1 MDAINRAI
9 QGTND
14 LEQMMSDV
22 LDEVLSIFNCDR
34 AWLVYP
40 CDPEAPSWGVAMEHT
55 RPEFPGV
62 LALGRDVPM
71 DPDVS
76 ELFHAVRACSGPVRR
91 GPGSE
96 HPLPAKVARR
106 FRIRSQIAMA
116 VYPKGDR
123 PYMFGLH
130 QCAYPRVWTPQE
142 ERLFQEIGRRLSD
155 ALTSLL
161 MFRNLR
167 ASEARL
173 EEAQRIAHVG
183 HWERDLETNR
193 VTWSDETYRIFG
205 LPPQERTFDF
215 TKLQELIHPEDR
227 QFMVRASAAAEQGGP
242 RYDVEY
248 RVVRPSGEVRIVH
261 SQGDVRRDESG
272 RPQRIFG
279 ILQDIT
285 ERKRAEAEVRES
297 ERRYRNIFQSARVSI
312 WEQDF
317 SRVKAAIDDLKARGV
332 RDLREYC
339 AVHPEFVE
347 QAIGMVKIADVND
360 ATVELFA
367 AESRD
372 ELLISLHRIS
382 LPETAKVFVE
392 VLVAIAE
399 GRTSCEAE
407 VVLQTLKG
415 ERLTVLFTMTLPPPP
430 GRFDNVLVTL
440 MDITERKRAEYLTGQ
455 VFESSPDRVFIIGR
469 DYRFRRVNPVFERYW
484 NMPAETV
491 VGKHIADLL
500 GVEGFEQGKPHLDR
514 CFAGEEVSHAEWF
527 SRARGRQYLALSY
540 SPLRPDSDRVDAAL
554 VIVRDLTDQM
564 LASEALQQAHA
575 DLAHISRVT
584 TMGEL
589 TASLA
594 HEVNQPIAAAV
605 TNANACLRWL
615 AGDIP
620 NLEEARGAARRI
632 VRDGTRAAEIISRI
646 RLLFKKGA
654 PRREMVDVNEV
665 IREMIVLLGSEATRY
680 SISVQTDFA
689 ADLPQVMGDRVQL
702 QQVMMNLIMN
712 SIDAMKDVDGMR
724 ELAIESRRAENE
736 HLMVSVSDTGVGL
749 PPQHE
754 DQIFDAFFTTKPQGT
769 GMGLSISRSIVESH
783 GGRLWAADN
792 SSHGASFSFTLPAK
806 VDAHE

>member
-1 MDAINRAI
+1 
-9 QGTND
+9 
-14 LEQMMSDV
+14 
-22 LDEVLSIFNCDR
+22 
-34 AWLVYP
+34 
-40 CDPEAPSWGVAMEHT
+40 
-55 RPEFPGV
+55 
-62 LALGRDVPM
+62 
-71 DPDVS
+71 
-76 ELFHAVRACSGPVRR
+76 
-91 GPGSE
+91 
-96 HPLPAKVARR
+96 
-106 FRIRSQIAMA
+106 
-116 VYPKGDR
+116 
-123 PYMFGLH
+123 
-130 QCAYPRVWTPQE
+130 
-142 ERLFQEIGRRLSD
+142 
-155 ALTSLL
+155 
-161 MFRNLR
+161 
-167 ASEARL
+167 
-173 EEAQRIAHVG
+173 
-183 HWERDLETNR
+183 
-193 VTWSDETYRIFG
+193 
-205 LPPQERTFDF
+205 
-215 TKLQELIHPEDR
+215 LQELIHPEDR
-227 QFMVRASAAAEQGGP
+227 QSMVRATKAAEQGGP

-248 RVVRPSGEVRIVH
+248 RVARPDGEVRIVH

-272 RPQRIFG
+272 RPQRVFG

-297 ERRYRNIFQSARVSI
+297 ERRYRNIFQSTKVSI
-312 WEQDF
+312 WEEDY

-332 RDLREYC
+332 RDLRDYC

-347 QAIGMVKIADVND
+347 QAIGMVKITDVND

-367 AESRD
+367 AERKD
-372 ELLISLHRIS
+372 ELLISLHKIF
-382 LPETAKVFVE
+382 LPETTKVFVG

-407 VVLQTLKG
+407 IVLQTVKG

-430 GRFDNVLVTL
+430 APFDNVLVTL
-440 MDITERKRAEYLTGQ
+440 MDITERKRAEYLTEQ
-455 VFESSPDRVFIIGR
+455 VFESSPDRVAIVGR
-469 DYRFRRVNPVFERYW
+469 DYRYRQVNPVFERNW
-484 NMPAETV
+484 SMPAETI
-491 VGKHIADLL
+491 VGMHVAELHGMEIFKQA
-500 GVEGFEQGKPHLDR
+500 KPDLDR
-514 CFAGEEVSHAEWF
+514 CFRGEDVSGAGWF
-527 SRARGRQYLALSY
+527 SGPLGRRYLALSY